1 MGTSFVE
8 HLPKSCLLFAFSPT
22 KLQRLLAKS
31 TTFIASVFK
40 KYPKVTRFVKIQTF
54 DSLAKTSFT

>member
-31 TTFIASVFK
+31 TTFIASVLKSILKLQGLLKFK
-40 KYPKVTRFVKIQTF
+40 HF
-54 DSLAKTSFT
+54 DSLAKTSFA